1 MFEEYLTQIKNI
13 YNNKLLSAEET
24 CYFIGRILEEYEKAC
39 PNCGSYSKEDC
50 GCNEVCPTPR
60 AADGWE
66 SGQKEKSL
74 PTDVDRLFDWCAVTT
89 RR

>member
-1 MFEEYLTQIKNI
+1 MFEEYLLQIRNI

-24 CYFIGRILEEYEKAC
+24 CYFIGRILEEFEKVC
-39 PNCGSYSKEDC
+39 PDCGSYSKKDC
-50 GCNEVCPTPR
+50 GCQENNSR
-60 AADGWE
+60 
-66 SGQKEKSL
+66 SL